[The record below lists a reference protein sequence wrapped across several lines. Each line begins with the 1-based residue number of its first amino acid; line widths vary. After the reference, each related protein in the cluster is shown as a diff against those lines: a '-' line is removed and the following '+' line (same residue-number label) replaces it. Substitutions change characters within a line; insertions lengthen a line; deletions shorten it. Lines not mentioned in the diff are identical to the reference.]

1 MDQKS
6 FVKIKKITLKAMYSD
21 DDLMETLV
29 LKGGNAIDL
38 IYGVSSRS
46 SLDLDFSMQSDFQD
60 IAVSERKIKQA
71 LDKSFNEE
79 GYQILD
85 FKFKKKPHVCGEDK
99 MNFWGG
105 YSIDFKVIDKQMF
118 IDNQSN
124 ISKLRMLASDIDSK
138 HKKIFT
144 IDISKYEYCIG
155 KKTSFVDGLKIYLY
169 SPEMIIFEKIRAI
182 CQQTK
187 EYLKIMEAQRPT
199 PRAHD
204 FFDIYTLIKKLKINT
219 KSLDVGILKSIF
231 EIKKV
236 PFELVNKIED
246 SREFHRL
253 GFDQVKDTLKP
264 GEELHD
270 FDFYFDFVVD
280 FIQEIT

>member
-6 FVKIKKITLKAMYSD
+6 FEKIKKITLKAMYSD
-21 DDLMETLV
+21 DDLMEILV

-38 IYGVSSRS
+38 IYGISSRS

-60 IAVSERKIKQA
+60 IAVSESKIKQT
-71 LDKSFNEE
+71 LDKTFNEE
-79 GYQILD
+79 GYQIID
-85 FKFKKKPHVCGEDK
+85 FKFKKKPQICGEDK
-99 MNFWGG
+99 MKFWGG
-105 YSIDFKVIDKQMF
+105 YSIDFKVIDKQIF

-124 ISKLRMLASDIDSK
+124 ISKLRILARDIDSK
-138 HKKIFT
+138 HKKNFT
-144 IDISKYEYCIG
+144 IDISKFEYCTG
-155 KKTSFVDGLKIYLY
+155 KKSSFIDGLRIYVY

-187 EYLKIMEAQRPT
+187 EYLKIMEAQLPT

-204 FFDIYTLIKKLKINT
+204 FFDIYTLMKKLKIKTNA
-219 KSLDVGILKSIF
+219 LDVSVLKSIF

-236 PFELVNKIED
+236 PFELINKIEG

-264 GEELHD
+264 GEELQN
-270 FDFYFDFVVD
+270 FDFYFNFVLD
-280 FIQEIT
+280 LIQKIT

>member
-1 MDQKS
+1 MDQTS
-6 FVKIKKITLKAMYSD
+6 FEKIKKITLKAMYSD

-60 IAVSERKIKQA
+60 IAVSESKIKQT
-71 LDKSFNEE
+71 LDKTFNEE
-79 GYQILD
+79 GYQIID
-85 FKFKKKPHVCGEDK
+85 FKFKKKPQICGEDK
-99 MNFWGG
+99 MKFWGG
-105 YSIDFKVIDKQMF
+105 YSIDFKVIDKQIF
-118 IDNQSN
+118 IDNQSD
-124 ISKLRMLASDIDSK
+124 ISKLRILARDIDSK
-138 HKKIFT
+138 HKKNFT
-144 IDISKYEYCIG
+144 IDISKFEYCTG
-155 KKTSFVDGLKIYLY
+155 KKSSFIDGLRIYVY

-187 EYLKIMEAQRPT
+187 EYLKIMEAQLPT

-204 FFDIYTLIKKLKINT
+204 FFDIYTLMKKLKIKTN
-219 KSLDVGILKSIF
+219 SLDVSILKSIF

-236 PFELVNKIED
+236 PFELINKIED

-264 GEELHD
+264 GEELHN
-270 FDFYFDFVVD
+270 FDFYFDFVLD
-280 FIQEIT
+280 FIQKIT